1 MKPRETPR
9 IEITELPD
17 ELREVF
23 DRLLFGFPV
32 EVTRDG
38 RLVASLEASSLVLE
52 GQIVAAGRRAGGSD
66 GSGGSGGS
74 GGSKDG
80 DSRWSIPRPE
90 GDVQVVATAMKL
102 SDSARRRLAQ
112 ELGEAYIV
120 LDLNEAPASTD
131 VLLTHPV
138 SPQLLGALRGMFPQ
152 ARIIVTEIEDPELG
166 VSYTG
171 AVTRMLSAGAEAY
184 LPPRPIGAV
193 GQELKRQL
201 ESVRPELGAATTS
214 PSPAAGIGGR
224 AGAAARSAAR
234 IGEAHR

>member
-1 MKPRETPR
+1 MGRVKSSREPAR
-9 IEITELPD
+9 IEITELPR

-38 RLVASLEASSLVLE
+38 RPVAALEASSLVLE
-52 GQIVAAGRRAGGSD
+52 GQVVATGGT
-66 GSGGSGGS
+66 SGDD
-74 GGSKDG
+74 GGSK
-80 DSRWSIPRPE
+80 RSIPRPE

-102 SDSARRRLAQ
+102 SDSARRLLAQ
-112 ELGEAYIV
+112 ELGEAYVV

-171 AVTRMLSAGAEAY
+171 AVTRMLAAGAEAY
-184 LPPRPIGAV
+184 LPPMPV
-193 GQELKRQL
+193 GGVGRGLKHQL
-201 ESVRPELGAATTS
+201 ESVRPQLGPGSTS
-214 PSPAAGIGGR
+214 PGPAGEIRGGAPQIGDPDR
-224 AGAAARSAAR
+224 
-234 IGEAHR
+234 

>member
-9 IEITELPD
+9 IEITELPG

-38 RLVASLEASSLVLE
+38 KPVASLEASSLVLE
-52 GQIVAAGRRAGGSD
+52 GQIVAAGQRA
-66 GSGGSGGS
+66 GGSGGS
-74 GGSKDG
+74 NDG
-80 DSRWSIPRPE
+80 ASRWSIPRPE

-112 ELGEAYIV
+112 ELGEPYVV

-201 ESVRPELGAATTS
+201 ESVRPQLAAPGTS
-214 PSPAAGIGGR
+214 PGRTGEIGGR
-224 AGAAARSAAR
+224 AGGE
-234 IGEAHR
+234 IGRGDR

>member
-9 IEITELPD
+9 IEITELPG

-38 RLVASLEASSLVLE
+38 KPVASLEASSLVLE
-52 GQIVAAGRRAGGSD
+52 GQIVSAGRSAEGSDGPGGSD
-66 GSGGSGGS
+66 DGG
-74 GGSKDG
+74 
-80 DSRWSIPRPE
+80 SRWSIPRPE

-112 ELGEAYIV
+112 ELGEAYVV

-201 ESVRPELGAATTS
+201 ESVRPQLAAPGTAPGRT
-214 PSPAAGIGGR
+214 GEIGGQG
-224 AGAAARSAAR
+224 AGDGE
-234 IGEAHR
+234 IGRGDR

>member
-9 IEITELPD
+9 IEITELPG

-38 RLVASLEASSLVLE
+38 KPVASLEASSLVLE
-52 GQIVAAGRRAGGSD
+52 GQIVAAGQRA
-66 GSGGSGGS
+66 GGSGGS
-74 GGSKDG
+74 NDG
-80 DSRWSIPRPE
+80 ASRWSIPRPE

-112 ELGEAYIV
+112 ELGEPYVV

-201 ESVRPELGAATTS
+201 ESVRPQLAAPGTAPGRT
-214 PSPAAGIGGR
+214 GEIGGR
-224 AGAAARSAAR
+224 AGGGE
-234 IGEAHR
+234 IGRGDR

>member
-1 MKPRETPR
+1 MKSSRDR
-9 IEITELPD
+9 IEITELPA
-17 ELREVF
+17 ELEGVF
-23 DRLLFGFPV
+23 ERLLFGLPV

-38 RLVASLEASSLVLE
+38 KPVASLEASSLVLE
-52 GQIVAAGRRAGGSD
+52 GQIVATGGVTGAGAEPKR
-66 GSGGSGGS
+66 
-74 GGSKDG
+74 
-80 DSRWSIPRPE
+80 SIPRPE

-112 ELGEAYIV
+112 ELGEPYVV

-131 VLLTHPV
+131 ALLTHPV

-193 GQELKRQL
+193 GQGLKRQL
-201 ESVRPELGAATTS
+201 ESVRPQLARGSGS
-214 PSPAAGIGGR
+214 PGPTGEIGG
-224 AGAAARSAAR
+224 AGGDK
-234 IGEAHR
+234 IGTTDR

>member
-1 MKPRETPR
+1 MKSLRETPR
-9 IEITELPD
+9 IEITELPR

-38 RLVASLEASSLVLE
+38 RPVASLEASSLVLE
-52 GQIVAAGRRAGGSD
+52 GQIVASGDRGGPD
-66 GSGGSGGS
+66 ERGV
-74 GGSKDG
+74 K
-80 DSRWSIPRPE
+80 RPIPRPA
-90 GDVQVVATAMKL
+90 GDVLVVATAMKL
-102 SDSARRRLAQ
+102 SDSARRLLAQ
-112 ELGEAYIV
+112 ELGEAYVV

-171 AVTRMLSAGAEAY
+171 AVTRMLAAGAEAY
-184 LPPRPIGAV
+184 LPPMPV
-193 GQELKRQL
+193 GGVGRGLKHQL
-201 ESVRPELGAATTS
+201 ESVRPQLGPGSTS
-214 PSPAAGIGGR
+214 PGPAGEIGD
-224 AGAAARSAAR
+224 AAARGE
-234 IGEAHR
+234 IGRADR

>member
-38 RLVASLEASSLVLE
+38 KPVASLEASSLVLE
-52 GQIVAAGRRAGGSD
+52 GQIVSAGRSAEGSD
-66 GSGGSGGS
+66 GPGGSN
-74 GGSKDG
+74 DG
-80 DSRWSIPRPE
+80 ASRWSIPRPE
-90 GDVQVVATAMKL
+90 GDVQVVGTAMKL

-112 ELGEAYIV
+112 ELGESYVV

-201 ESVRPELGAATTS
+201 ESVRPQLAAPGTS
-214 PSPAAGIGGR
+214 PGRTGEIGGR
-224 AGAAARSAAR
+224 GAGSE
-234 IGEAHR
+234 IGRADR